1 MNFKKIVPH
10 LIAIGVFV
18 LLASVYFS
26 PIFNDYSLKQSD
38 IQQFRGM
45 EKEIV
50 DANLMNEE
58 DALWTNSMFGGMP
71 AYQINVKHPNNFMKK
86 VDKYMKLNLPR
97 PVGLLFMA
105 MLGFYIFAL
114 CLRVNPW
121 LGILGAIAFGFPQ

>member
-1 MNFKKIVPH
+1 MNFKKIIPH
-10 LIAIGVFV
+10 LVAIGVFV

-50 DANLMNEE
+50 DANLLNDE

-71 AYQINVKHPNNFMKK
+71 AYQINVQHPNNFVKN
-86 VDKYMKLNLPR
+86 VDLFMKLGLPG
-97 PVGLLFMA
+97 PV
-105 MLGFYIFAL
+105 
-114 CLRVNPW
+114 
-121 LGILGAIAFGFPQ
+121 